1 MARGGGQT
9 LVLSGITGV
18 VGFYILHMG
27 IELIDTTEMQVLGD
41 MTEPETSAGYGA
53 VVAALGIALIAAAG
67 KLIAMSI
74 EQAFFLPSA
83 EPEEVWDDA
92 PLALQHRLHYAVS
105 KGYSR
110 VALKGDAFHEMMK
123 MPSQRHVR
131 FVGNKGT
138 VVVIS
143 KAMTR
148 FIETVP
154 EEEIPEF
161 QDRSESAQPE
171 TFWNPQS
178 VRPVPAQ
185 NY

>member
-27 IELIDTTEMQVLGD
+27 IELLDTKKMQMLGAP
-41 MTEPETSAGYGA
+41 PETSTGYGA
-53 VVAALGIALIAAAG
+53 VVAALGIALIATTG

-74 EQAFFLPSA
+74 EQAFFLPSS

-110 VALKGDAFHEMMK
+110 VALKGDAFHEMLK
-123 MPSQRHVR
+123 MPSQRHLR
-131 FVGNKGT
+131 FVANRGT
-138 VVVIS
+138 VVVMS
-143 KAMTR
+143 RAMTK
-148 FIETVP
+148 FVESVP
-154 EEEIPEF
+154 QEELQEF
-161 QDRSESAQPE
+161 QDRPESDQSE

-178 VRPVPAQ
+178 VRPLPAQ
-185 NY
+185 NF